1 MPFTNSTGMDNNPVK
16 VVDFQSSLPIPFQPF
31 FAEAAAV
38 IGTTASDDDDDRPNE
53 NENHSR
59 TTSISP
65 LSPWNHIVLSP
76 CLIGFGGSD
85 YLCYPNACTNQVR
98 IVDIH
103 TGEIVNCLT
112 GHLDYP
118 ICCCYRDSLCEV

>member
-1 MPFTNSTGMDNNPVK
+1 MDSNPVK
-16 VVDFQSSLPIPFQPF
+16 LVDFQSSLPLPFQPF
-31 FAEAAAV
+31 
-38 IGTTASDDDDDRPNE
+38 IKSSSTTGIHGDNDNLNDNDNQSGDA
-53 NENHSR
+53 
-59 TTSISP
+59 SISL

-76 CLIGFGGSD
+76 CLIGFGESE

-103 TGEIVNCLT
+103 TGEIVNSLA